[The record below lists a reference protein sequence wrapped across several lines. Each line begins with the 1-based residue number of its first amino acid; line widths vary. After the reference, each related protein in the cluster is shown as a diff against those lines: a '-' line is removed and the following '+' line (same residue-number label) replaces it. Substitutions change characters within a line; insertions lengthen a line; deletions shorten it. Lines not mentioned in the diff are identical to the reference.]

1 MRVPLVATLAA
12 ILAAALALRLHG
24 YALDPA
30 PGASWDGVEWAWNGQ
45 SLWLHHTTAGWS
57 YLPSY
62 SHVVAVRVEGR
73 TYLPGVSPYFD
84 HPPLFGLLVGGIA
97 LLAGQSTPD
106 TLTEPVIRLV
116 PIALSLVTILLSFA
130 LVRQLCGRTAPALIT
145 VLLLALS
152 PAMVLTAR
160 LVESEALLAPLLVGA
175 LLLVLQLRSGQSG
188 RWRLPL
194 LVGLCAAAPLVKE
207 PGVVVGLICAAILLF
222 SARPRT
228 AVLPLLGTALGVAIY
243 LGFAAAIDWP
253 TFLRTV
259 MTEAGRRRSVLDA
272 LRQYFTSTHAGL
284 GGFVPLVD
292 PLWYAGWAA
301 LGVLA
306 IIDHR
311 LWPLA
316 LAAVLYAATIAMLGD
331 ARVMVWNG
339 WYRIPDEPLLYAAA
353 GIAASAVALT
363 MGQRTV
369 AHHIVMHRSR

>member
-1 MRVPLVATLAA
+1 MRVPLVASLAA

-30 PGASWDGVEWAWNGQ
+30 PGANWDGVEWAWNGQ
-45 SLWLHHTTAGWS
+45 ALWLHHTTAGWS

-84 HPPLFGLLVGGIA
+84 HPPLFGLLVGGVA
-97 LLAGQSTPD
+97 VLAGQSTPD
-106 TLTEPVIRLV
+106 TVTESVIRLV
-116 PIALSLVTILLSFA
+116 PIALSLVTILLTFV
-130 LVRQLCGRTAPALIT
+130 LVRQLCGRTAPALIA

-175 LLLVLQLRSGQSG
+175 LILVLQLRSGQPG

-194 LVGLCAAAPLVKE
+194 LVGLSAAAPLVKE
-207 PGVVVGLICAAILLF
+207 PGVVVGVIGAALLLF
-222 SARPRT
+222 SARPRM
-228 AVLPLLGTALGVAIY
+228 AVLPLLGTALGVTVY
-243 LGFAAAIDWP
+243 LGFAAAIDWQS
-253 TFLRTV
+253 FLRTV
-259 MTEAGRRRSVLDA
+259 MAEAGRRRSVLDA
-272 LRQYFTSTHAGL
+272 LLQYFASTRAGL

-292 PLWYAGWAA
+292 PVWYAGWAA
-301 LGVLA
+301 LGVLG
-306 IIDHR
+306 IIDRR

-316 LAAVLYAATIAMLGD
+316 LAALLYAAAIVLLGD

-339 WYRIPDEPLLYAAA
+339 WYRIPEEPLLYAAT
-353 GIAASAVALT
+353 GIAAAAVALT
-363 MGQRTV
+363 TWRRSPAHRT
-369 AHHIVMHRSR
+369 ATPTSR